1 MFNMTTK
8 SIINRFINLRI
19 SFNDIIVDVVVFGHS
34 TPKCV
39 EKRRRKRLDEVVEKS
54 PQQQL

>member
-1 MFNMTTK
+1 MFNMTIK
-8 SIINRFINLRI
+8 SIINGFINLRI
-19 SFNDIIVDVVVFGHS
+19 SFNDIIVDVVVFRHS

-39 EKRRRKRLDEVVEKS
+39 KKKKRKRLDEVVEKS